1 MELRDYF
8 RMIGKNLY
16 LFLGIVVL
24 VIAAALIYSKVQPTS
39 YIASTTFTV
48 NKVSSLDQKDVNYYL
63 FDNYY
68 NVQSAGLFSQIVATW
83 FESPSLVK
91 EVYEKAGVQVPEIS
105 QRKLSK
111 TFRVDRQEPATIN
124 VSIIG
129 TNEEE
134 MGKLISGAAEVL
146 QEKTDELAK
155 DSKDAYYEIVR
166 FQPIVTENK
175 TDYVLNG
182 LISLF
187 AGALLGLLII
197 FSIEYF
203 RKK

>member
-16 LFLGIVVL
+16 LFLGLIILIV
-24 VIAAALIYSKVQPTS
+24 AMALIYSKMQPTS
-39 YIASTTFTV
+39 YMASTTFTV
-48 NKVSSLDQKDVNYYL
+48 NKVSSLNQKDVNYYL

-68 NVQSAGLFSQIVATW
+68 NVQSSGLFSQIVATW

-91 EVYEKAGVQVPEIS
+91 EVYEKAGVAVPEVS

-124 VSIIG
+124 VSING
-129 TNEEE
+129 TNEEK
-134 MGKLISGAAEVL
+134 MGKLISAAAAVL

-155 DSKDAYYEIVR
+155 SSKDAYYEIVK
-166 FQPIVTENK
+166 FQPIVTQNR
-175 TDYVLNG
+175 TDYVLNSI
-182 LISLF
+182 ISLF
-187 AGALLGLLII
+187 AGALLGLLLV